1 MTGECLSI
9 VIQDACPSE
18 SKPPADDLRTWVGSA
33 LNGDVRGELT
43 LRIVAETESAEL
55 NSRYRGA
62 QGPTNVLA
70 FPAQPDLPAA
80 GDELPPLGDLVVCAP
95 VVAREAASQGKAPEA
110 HWAHIVIHGAL
121 HLIGYDH
128 DSDPQAERMED
139 RERALLDGFGVPDPW
154 RERP

>member
-1 MTGECLSI
+1 MTGERLSI
-9 VIQDACPSE
+9 VIQDACPSQ
-18 SKPPADDLRTWVGSA
+18 SKPSADDLRTWVGSA
-33 LNGDVRGELT
+33 LNGNFRGELT
-43 LRIVAETESAEL
+43 LRIVAEAESAEL
-55 NSRYRGA
+55 NSRYRGT

-70 FPAQPDLPAA
+70 FAAQPDLPTA

-95 VVAREAASQGKAPEA
+95 VVAREAASQGKSPEA
-110 HWAHIVIHGAL
+110 HWAHIVIHGVL

-139 RERALLDGFGVPDPW
+139 RERVLLDGFGVPDPW